1 MVGQVEEVELRAEP
15 PMVARTC
22 LLEPLEVRVEIRL

>member
-15 PMVARTC
+15 TMVAGTC
-22 LLEPLEVRVEIRL
+22 LLEPLEVRVEVGL